1 MNANFNKAHLPTR
14 PRFNLS
20 YRQRVVA
27 ALVVLLI
34 LDYAD
39 RGLIGG
45 LGPTLKHSFGM
56 NDAQLGYLSAASM
69 VISGLATLPLGIV
82 IDRAAR
88 LRLLML
94 CLIVWTAALT
104 VTGAAT
110 SFGVLVGAQVLVG
123 VVGAATGPAVPSLVG
138 DLTPIAERGDILG
151 LVNAGPVAGTGVG
164 IVLAAGVTAFASFR
178 WCFWLLA
185 VGAAV
190 LAVVFSRLR
199 EPARTGGDGLP
210 ESPVAPET
218 PDAISASARMTQM
231 LRERQIEPD
240 ERAILKVDALDL
252 SMWEVAK
259 YVVRVRTDL
268 IVLICRAIGDYFFT
282 GVASFGVV
290 FATQQY
296 GVGERYADGALL
308 VIGLGAMV
316 GFMAGGRCSDFL
328 LLRGHL
334 NSRVWVAIVGYLL
347 APVFLLPAL
356 LIHSLLDALPLL
368 ALSGFFL
375 AATAPALDA
384 IRIDVIVPRARGRA
398 ESIREVLRTASEGA
412 GPLLFGLISVSFA
425 SGSLSGLQIAFV
437 SGLPVIV
444 IAGLVLILALRTYQ
458 PDVVAALVS
467 VEKRS

>member
-1 MNANFNKAHLPTR
+1 MSANFNQIHLPSR
-14 PRFNLS
+14 SRFKLS
-20 YRQRVVA
+20 YRQQVVA

-45 LGPTLKHSFGM
+45 LGPTLERSFGM
-56 NDAQLGYLSAASM
+56 NDAQLGYLSSASM

-94 CLIVWTAALT
+94 CLIVWTVALT
-104 VTGAAT
+104 LTGAAT
-110 SFGVLVGAQVLVG
+110 SFGVLVGAQVMVG

-151 LVNAGPVAGTGVG
+151 LVNGGPVAGTGVG
-164 IVLAAGVTAFASFR
+164 IVLAAAVTAFASFR

-185 VGAAV
+185 IGAAL
-190 LAVVFSRLR
+190 LAIVFSRLR
-199 EPARTGGDGLP
+199 EPARTGGDGLADP
-210 ESPVAPET
+210 SGE
-218 PDAISASARMTQM
+218 DQLSATVPSSARMIQ
-231 LRERQIEPD
+231 LLHERRVEPD
-240 ERAILKVDALDL
+240 ARAVLDVDALDMSL
-252 SMWEVAK
+252 WEIAK

-296 GVGERYADGALL
+296 GVSERYADGALII
-308 VIGLGAMV
+308 IGLGAMV
-316 GFMAGGRCSDFL
+316 GFMAGGRTSDVL
-328 LLRGHL
+328 LMHGHL
-334 NSRVWVAIVGYLL
+334 NSRVWVAIAGYLL
-347 APVFLLPAL
+347 APVCLLPAL

-398 ESIREVLRTASEGA
+398 ESIREVLRTVSEGA
-412 GPLLFGLISVSFA
+412 GPLLFGLISVSFGTA
-425 SGSLSGLQIAFV
+425 GFTGLQIAFI
-437 SGLPVIV
+437 SGLPVV
-444 IAGLVLILALRTYQ
+444 FIAGLVLALRTYQ